1 MSEAL
6 TDGKAVARRPWKGAL
21 LVLIVV
27 LVLKPFVIVGA
38 GERVVL
44 FSLTSGVLP
53 YQLDEGF
60 HFMIPLIQ
68 RPIRYEVRTQTYA
81 MSKTHWEGEVQG
93 DDSLSTLTSDGQTV
107 SVDISLRFHPH
118 KDEVWKLHQKIGPD
132 YISKIVRPELR
143 SHTRIAIA
151 EFPVTKVFSADRQ
164 LIEDRIEE
172 RLRKSLGDTFID
184 VDEVLLQDVRFT
196 EAFQRAVEDK
206 QIAQQ
211 NAQRM
216 QYVLEKTEKERQ
228 QKVTEAE
235 GEAKAIN
242 LKAQALSENAKAIQ
256 YEYVQKIAPNVQAII
271 TDGRS
276 INVPMGK
283 AQ

>member
-6 TDGKAVARRPWKGAL
+6 TDGKAVGRRPWRGI
-21 LVLIVV
+21 LIFLIAV
-27 LVLKPFVIVGA
+27 LVLRPFVIVGA

-44 FSLTSGVLP
+44 FSLTGGVLP

-60 HFMIPLIQ
+60 HFMIPIIQ

-118 KDEVWKLHQKIGPD
+118 KDAVWKLHQKIGPD

-151 EFPVTKVFSADRQ
+151 EFPVTKVFSAERQ
-164 LIEDRIEE
+164 EIEDRIEE

-216 QYVLEKTEKERQ
+216 QYILEKTEKERQ
-228 QKVTEAE
+228 QKVIEAE

-242 LKAQALSENAKAIQ
+242 LKAQALSENAKVIQ
-256 YEYVQKIAPNVQAII
+256 YEYVQKIAPNVRAII

-283 AQ
+283 GQ